1 LPLMKVKDIKPGMEN
16 IYLTANVVTLGNTR
30 TVDTRYGSADVA
42 IAIIEDETGRLDF
55 KLWRDQIRKVRV
67 GDTIKIENAFAVLFD
82 GKTELNVG
90 SRGQLVVVRR

>member
-1 LPLMKVKDIKPGMEN
+1 MKIKDTRPGMEN
-16 IYLTANVVTLGNTR
+16 IYLIAKVVTLGDKK

-42 IAIIEDETGRLDF
+42 TAIIEDESGRINF

-67 GDTIKIENAFAVLFD
+67 GDTIKVENGFAVLFD

-90 SRGQLVVVRR
+90 SRGRISVVQT

>member
-1 LPLMKVKDIKPGMEN
+1 MKVKDIKPGMEN
-16 IYLTANVVTLGNTR
+16 IYLTAKVVTLGSIR

-42 IAIIEDETGRLDF
+42 IAIIEDESGRLNF

-67 GDTIKIENAFAVLFD
+67 GDTIKVENGFAVLFD

-90 SRGQLVVVRR
+90 SKGRISVG

>member
-1 LPLMKVKDIKPGMEN
+1 MKMRDIKPGMEN
-16 IYLTANVVTLGNTR
+16 IYLTAKVVTLGNTR

-42 IAIIEDETGRLDF
+42 IAILEDETGRLNF

-67 GDTIKIENAFAVLFD
+67 GDTIKVENAFAVLFD